1 MTDDAEPE
9 RDALDLVVRA
19 RRNALSTAESNAFAQ
34 AVGTSASVRTAYEI
48 GSDLDLATRVRPGD
62 EALLERALTRTFAE
76 SRPLR
81 RRRLPRVAA
90 ALAATLALASAA
102 AATRQVIEWRAEAR
116 SAEVARVATVERAS
130 SNRAPGAGGPSAAS
144 PSAAALH
151 DGATRT
157 APAASLEA
165 EPSAPPALADGKAA
179 PAPLRQATAASLF
192 RDAGA
197 ARRAGDLARA
207 RALYTELESRFPG
220 SSEARVSRVS
230 LGKLLLSAGHARE
243 AETAFA
249 QYLRSGASDLREEAL
264 VGRADALRALG
275 RSADERRARLDLIRR
290 YPASV
295 YANRTRERIAELDAD
310 APSR

>member
-1 MTDDAEPE
+1 MTDDAAPE

-19 RRNALSTAESNAFAQ
+19 RRNALSTAESNDFAQ
-34 AVGTSASVRTAYEI
+34 AVATSASVRTAYEI

-62 EALLERALTRTFAE
+62 EALLERALTRTFSE

-102 AATRQVIEWRAEAR
+102 AATRQVIEWRAKAR
-116 SAEVARVATVERAS
+116 SVEVARVAAVERAS
-130 SNRAPGAGGPSAAS
+130 SNRAGGRSAAS

-151 DGATRT
+151 DGTTRT
-157 APAASLEA
+157 APAGSLTA
-165 EPSAPPALADGKAA
+165 EPSAPPALADGRGA
-179 PAPLRQATAASLF
+179 APLRQATAASLF

-243 AETAFA
+243 AEAAFA
-249 QYLRSGASDLREEAL
+249 QYLRSGASDLGEEAL

-275 RSADERRARLDLIRR
+275 RSAGERRARLDLIRR